1 MLYLVLKYAH
11 TIAAAATI
19 SGFVLRGYW
28 MLNESPMLQHRA
40 TKIVPHII
48 DTLFLLAGIGMLWM
62 LHLNPLK
69 QGWLLAK
76 FAGLIAYI
84 FLGTIAIKR
93 GPTQQIRAIAFVAAI
108 SVFAYIA
115 GAALTKSAL
124 SWLRYLAV
132 S

>member
-1 MLYLVLKYAH
+1 MLYLILKYVH
-11 TIAAAATI
+11 MIAAIATI

-28 MLNESPMLQHRA
+28 MLIESPILQLRM
-40 TKIVPHII
+40 TKIAPHVV
-48 DTLFLLAGIGMLWM
+48 DTLFLLAGIAMLWT

-76 FAGLIAYI
+76 FAGLVAYI
-84 FLGTIAIKR
+84 VLGTIAIKR
-93 GPTQQIRAIAFVAAI
+93 GPTKQIRAIAFVAAI

-115 GAALTKSAL
+115 GVALTKSAL

-132 S
+132 T